1 MKLKQLSRARK
12 INAAIWAALT
22 LATAVLIYCTWS
34 YDNCCEG
41 FELWAGVIVDSVMV
55 AFLGFCCDCAIRD
68 IEKKAKEDK
77 YEYR

>member
-1 MKLKQLSRARK
+1 MKLKHFSRARK

-22 LATAVLIYCTWS
+22 LAIGVFIYCDWS

-41 FELWAGVIVDSVMV
+41 FPLWAGTIVDSAMV
-55 AFLGFCCDCAIRD
+55 AFLGFCSDCAIRD

>member
-22 LATAVLIYCTWS
+22 LSMAVFIYCDWS

-41 FELWAGVIVDSVMV
+41 FPLWAGVIVDSAMV
-55 AFLGFCCDCAIRD
+55 AFLGFCADCAIRD